1 MLDSLKL
8 EVEELFG
15 KEDLDFTLINGLKI
29 LQKFEVESVN

>member
-15 KEDLDFTLINGLKI
+15 KDLDFTLINGLKI
-29 LQKFEVESVN
+29 LQKFEIESVN